1 MTYNPIHKYGSR
13 SKLAGAAIVIQHRDT
28 GAILLK
34 ADGNGRRPRPGDH
47 YAIVTA
53 SVDGWPTYF
62 YNLER
67 GPA

>member
-1 MTYNPIHKYGSR
+1 MTYNPIHKVGSR
-13 SKLAGAAIVIQHRDT
+13 SKLAGAAIVIQHRDS

-34 ADGNGRRPRPGDH
+34 AAGNGRRPRPGDR
-47 YAIVTA
+47 YSIVTA